1 MKLDTVSGYIRIPTL
16 KTVDRFLEELRSH
29 SIPIPCEP
37 EWLPVSRSPI
47 SQPSELF
54 GRKLCNRFAI
64 QPMEGW
70 DADAFGA
77 PTEHTYRRWRHYGA
91 SGASVIWGGE
101 AVAVRE
107 DGRATSRQLLLSKA
121 TQTGIA
127 GLLECLK
134 KERKRIASDDNVV
147 IGLQLTHSGRFSH
160 PHGANHDPV
169 ILYHHPILD
178 PKFNIPGD
186 YPVMSDGEIRRL
198 EEDFVEAAILAYE
211 IGFDF
216 VDIKHCHGYLGH
228 EFLSAKTRD
237 GQYGGSLENRTRFL
251 KNVTE
256 GVCANAPGLGIGV
269 RCSVFDVIP
278 YRPDPETSLPGKPGK
293 GVPEEYSNG
302 DYHRWAFGSD
312 HVHPTEPDLSEAME
326 LFDIFRKLSICLVNV
341 TAGSPYYN
349 PHIQRPA
356 LYPPSDGYLPPED
369 PLWGVFRQMN
379 AVRELKRCF
388 PDIVMI
394 GSALTYLQDFLP
406 NVAQAALREGWMD
419 FVGIGRM
426 VLAYPSY
433 VRDLL
438 EGKPLD
444 RKKICRT
451 FSDCTTAPRNG
462 FPSGCY
468 PLDPYYKKS
477 SMAKDLA
484 QIKKGSSAN

>member
-1 MKLDTVSGYIRIPTL
+1 MMDYGYIRLATL
-16 KTVDRFLEELRSH
+16 KTADRFMEELRNT
-29 SIPIPCEP
+29 SIPIPCES
-37 EWLPVSRSPI
+37 ELLPVSRSPI
-47 SQPSELF
+47 AHPSELL
-54 GRKLCNRFAI
+54 GKKLCNRFAI

-77 PTEHTYRRWRHYGA
+77 PTEHTYRRWRHFGA
-91 SGASVIWGGE
+91 SGASLIWGGE

-107 DGRATSRQLLLSKA
+107 DGRATSRQLLLTKA

-127 GLLECLK
+127 SLLECLK
-134 KERKRIASDDNVV
+134 KDGKRFASDDNVF

-160 PHGANHDPV
+160 PRGPKHEPV

-178 PKFNIPGD
+178 RKFNIPGD
-186 YPVMSDGEIRRL
+186 YTVMSDGEIRRL
-198 EEDFVEAAILAYE
+198 EEDFVAAAKLAQE
-211 IGFDF
+211 CGFDF

-228 EFLSAKTRD
+228 EFLSAKTR
-237 GQYGGSLENRTRFL
+237 GGEYGGSLENRTRFL

-256 GVCANAPGLGIGV
+256 GVRAIAPGLGIGV

-278 YRPDPETSLPGKPGK
+278 YRPDPVTSLPGKPGK
-293 GVPEEYSNG
+293 GVPEEYPVG
-302 DYHRWAFGSD
+302 DYHHWAFGCD
-312 HVHPTEPDLSEAME
+312 HDNPTEPDLSEAME
-326 LFDIFRKLSICLVNV
+326 LFTIFRKLGIHLVNV

-369 PLWGVFRQMN
+369 PLWGVYRQMN
-379 AVRELKRCF
+379 AVRELERHF

-406 NVAQAALREGWMD
+406 NVVQAALGEGWMD

-438 EGKPLD
+438 EGKSLD

-451 FSDCTTAPRNG
+451 FSDCTTAPRHG
-462 FPSGCY
+462 LPSGCY
-468 PLDPYYKKS
+468 PLDPYYKKAP
-477 SMAKDLA
+477 MAEELA
-484 QIKKGSSAN
+484 KIKKNLSS